1 VTFSE
6 KQPEAGQ
13 DILVLDADASVRKG
27 AIRMLQ
33 ESGFSVTALADLERA
48 KDQISNRFF
57 PVVLADLDTPTP
69 DAALTL
75 LAFVRERSPLSS
87 VIVLTR
93 RMSYEILTKLFRAG
107 AKDVVPKT
115 SAHARHLR
123 QSVLQAA
130 ASVHSTTLREQL
142 LAELVD
148 LNEEL
153 LRKLMELSRQVTD
166 QKDVILSHDG
176 DSSSAVKD
184 LSVFNVLVA
193 DDEDDLAEALK
204 RELLE
209 EKGWNI
215 RHVHSGGEA
224 LDNATQIHPRV
235 LIAKEILPDLPGRM
249 VVKTVKSSL
258 PQMVAMLFSPPSHE
272 KPGEIKVAEDS
283 RLHVLVP
290 KFLVPADLI
299 VEMEKAREGIVRK
312 AKDRRYLKIF
322 QNQYLEI
329 LQQCQRLKQ
338 RVDSR
343 EGTGT

>member
-1 VTFSE
+1 VTSSE

-27 AIRMLQ
+27 AVRMLQ

-57 PVVLADLDTPTP
+57 PVVLTDLDTPTP
-69 DAALTL
+69 DAAFLF
-75 LAFVRERSPLSS
+75 LAFIRERSPLTS

-93 RMSYEILTKLFRAG
+93 RVSFEILARLFRAG

-115 SAHARHLR
+115 SVYARYLR

-130 ASVHSTTLREQL
+130 ASVRSATMREQL
-142 LAELVD
+142 LTELVD

-153 LRKLMELSRQVTD
+153 LRKMMELTRQVTD
-166 QKDVILSHDG
+166 QKDLILAHDG
-176 DSSSAVKD
+176 DSSSAVRD

-193 DDEDDLAEALK
+193 DDEDGLAVALK
-204 RELLE
+204 HELLE
-209 EKGWNI
+209 EKGWHI

-235 LIAKEILPDLPGRM
+235 LIAKENLPDLPGSM

-258 PQMVAMLFSPPSHE
+258 PQMVAMLFSPPSPE
-272 KPGEIKVAEDS
+272 RPGEIKVAEDS
-283 RLHVLVP
+283 RLHLLVP

-299 VEMEKAREGIVRK
+299 VEMEKARDGMVKK

-329 LQQCQRLKQ
+329 LQKCQRLKQ

-343 EGTGT
+343 EGMGI